1 MSDHTRRLGIGTVVL
16 LVVPYLLA
24 VAALTWP
31 LLPHVA
37 THIAATLQQFHLID
51 TLQVA
56 WVNAHETRALTTAP
70 TTLLAAGTYHP
81 SVRTLFYNT
90 TSFGFLPYF
99 APTFLATGNPALAL
113 NLGFVT
119 AVALSAWAIHMVVHR
134 WTGDHLA
141 GAMAG
146 WTFLMS
152 RTALWGFVSC
162 APLYAPLV
170 GLPFVIYATATPS
183 SRLAWPPILGGL
195 IALQSA
201 TDPLYVA
208 PAMAVPLVAIALVRL
223 RSPAMRPHGLAMIRA
238 LVVAGVLLLPIYA
251 GYADV
256 LLRNPDLAAQSVWTS
271 RSAASDGGVTLPLWF
286 LVVGHVVGWWMRFS
300 VPLLAIAMVA
310 VGAIVR
316 LRPPAAWLHCG
327 FWVAA
332 ALLLPLA
339 HSLLP
344 GLRGLHRGGLTG
356 LVALSLL
363 AGLGFAACARGL
375 PGRWRGAL
383 TAVTILLL
391 FVLPPGPSLPS
402 AVASFARYPI
412 QPAPA
417 ANSTAMDALRAGA
430 GPVVEIPAGQ
440 PLRDSVAQY
449 RAIFHR
455 RPLLNGY
462 SSYYPAAMPER
473 LQQIRRLPD
482 EAALRALGEE
492 TGLRTIVVNARDLDP
507 SAHRSWE
514 ALGAGTGAL
523 RLVASADDVLVFDVV
538 AAPPP

>member
-1 MSDHTRRLGIGTVVL
+1 MSDHTRRIGIGTAVL

-24 VAALTWP
+24 VVALTWP
-31 LLPHVA
+31 LLPHAA
-37 THIAATLQQFHLID
+37 THIAATLEQFHLID

-99 APTFLATGNPALAL
+99 APTFLASGNPALAL
-113 NLGFVT
+113 NLAFLV
-119 AVALSAWAIHMVVHR
+119 AVALSAWAIHVVVHR
-134 WTGDHLA
+134 WADDHVA
-141 GAMAG
+141 GAVAG

-152 RTALWGFVSC
+152 RTSLWGFVSC

-170 GLPFVIYATATPS
+170 CLPFVIYAAATPS
-183 SRLAWPPILGGL
+183 SRLAAPAILGCV
-195 IALQSA
+195 IALQA
-201 TDPLYVA
+201 VADPLYIA

-223 RSPAMRPHGLAMIRA
+223 RAPATRPQGLAMVGA
-238 LVVAGVLLLPIYA
+238 LAVAGVLLLPIYA

-256 LLRNPDLAAQSVWTS
+256 VLRNPDLAAQSVWTS
-271 RSAASDGGVTLPLWF
+271 RTAASDGGVTLPLWF
-286 LVVGHVVGWWMRFS
+286 LVVGHVVGWWVRFS
-300 VPLLAIAMVA
+300 VPLLAMAIIAA
-310 VGAIVR
+310 GAIVGM
-316 LRPPAAWLHCG
+316 RPRPAWLHCA
-327 FWVAA
+327 FWVVA

-339 HSLLP
+339 HSVLP
-344 GLRGLHRGGLTG
+344 GMRGLHRSGLTG

-363 AGLGFAACARGL
+363 AGLGFAACTRGL

-383 TAVTILLL
+383 ATVTIVAL
-391 FVLPPGPSLPS
+391 FALPPGPGLPS

-417 ANSTAMDALRAGA
+417 ANSPTMDALRAGA

-449 RAIFHR
+449 RSIFYR

-462 SSYYPAAMPER
+462 SSYYPAAMPQR
-473 LQQIRRLPD
+473 LQLIRRLPD
-482 EAALRALGEE
+482 ADALRALRDE
-492 TGLRTIVVNARDLDP
+492 TGIRTIVVHARELAP
-507 SAHRSWE
+507 ATRRAWE
-514 ALGAGTGAL
+514 GPRPDAL

-538 AAPPP
+538 DAPSP